1 MAADNFAMYGSHQF
15 KGAVAD
21 QFLANHGATSSLLSD
36 PTWTE
41 HSSDVVASAVL
52 DWATQNGASSYAHW
66 FQPMAASGVRHG
78 LTGQVQNMM
87 MKFHNKDNTLM
98 YDFKG
103 KDLIR
108 GETDGSSFPN
118 GGLRATHTAGGYL
131 ALDTSSSIFLR
142 GDVVFIPS
150 AFVSYYGAA
159 LDEKTPL
166 LRANE
171 AMSLEGCRLLK
182 LLGVPESKL
191 EGGLVA
197 NIGLEQE
204 FFLVP
209 REHYLRRLD
218 LQMSGRT
225 VMGKFAP
232 RGQEMCDHYMSA
244 MSMTTPALACMQQ
257 MQEECWK
264 MGIPLKTRH
273 REVAPGQ
280 YEFAPLFGVNTG
292 QIDQNIMVMQVI
304 EEVAA
309 QHGLAAL
316 LQEKPF
322 EGINGSGKHNN
333 WSISN
338 VDGSLNLLN
347 AKDMAEY
354 GSAAFPTIVA
364 AIISGFEEHGDALRM
379 SISVPGNEFRLGACE
394 APPAI
399 ISSYLG
405 DDMTN
410 YLAAFKDG
418 NDDVTY
424 APSQKVLDLGTKSVQ
439 PFNVPAEDRNRT
451 SPLPYGGSRFEFRA
465 VGSSANVSMTNTVLN
480 TITAEKFQQ
489 FSEKIEGG
497 ETAKVVTSAA
507 LNKAWRVIFN
517 GDNYCEE
524 NQKMLTKRGIW
535 RIDSAVEA
543 IHSIVMDKNVELFQ
557 KLNVMTKE
565 ECEAREMVMHNHYIG
580 TVELEALSMVDM
592 INQNVVPA
600 VKDSELGASLTTDIL
615 TDLTKSVSTIK
626 ESLGKIHRESD
637 PYEAAKL
644 ARILRLETMV
654 EIREICDT
662 CEGLVPADLWTIATY
677 KELLFLDQNDSSWM

>member
-1 MAADNFAMYGSHQF
+1 
-15 KGAVAD
+15 VAD

-264 MGIPLKTRH
+264 MGIPLK
-273 REVAPGQ
+273 VGA
-280 YEFAPLFGVNTG
+280 
-292 QIDQNIMVMQVI
+292 
-304 EEVAA
+304 
-309 QHGLAAL
+309 
-316 LQEKPF
+316 
-322 EGINGSGKHNN
+322 
-333 WSISN
+333 
-338 VDGSLNLLN
+338 DG
-347 AKDMAEY
+347 
-354 GSAAFPTIVA
+354 
-364 AIISGFEEHGDALRM
+364 
-379 SISVPGNEFRLGACE
+379 C
-394 APPAI
+394 
-399 ISSYLG
+399 
-405 DDMTN
+405 
-410 YLAAFKDG
+410 
-418 NDDVTY
+418 
-424 APSQKVLDLGTKSVQ
+424 
-439 PFNVPAEDRNRT
+439 
-451 SPLPYGGSRFEFRA
+451 
-465 VGSSANVSMTNTVLN
+465 
-480 TITAEKFQQ
+480 
-489 FSEKIEGG
+489 
-497 ETAKVVTSAA
+497 
-507 LNKAWRVIFN
+507 
-517 GDNYCEE
+517 
-524 NQKMLTKRGIW
+524 
-535 RIDSAVEA
+535 
-543 IHSIVMDKNVELFQ
+543 
-557 KLNVMTKE
+557 
-565 ECEAREMVMHNHYIG
+565 
-580 TVELEALSMVDM
+580 
-592 INQNVVPA
+592 
-600 VKDSELGASLTTDIL
+600 
-615 TDLTKSVSTIK
+615 
-626 ESLGKIHRESD
+626 
-637 PYEAAKL
+637 
-644 ARILRLETMV
+644 
-654 EIREICDT
+654 
-662 CEGLVPADLWTIATY
+662 
-677 KELLFLDQNDSSWM
+677 